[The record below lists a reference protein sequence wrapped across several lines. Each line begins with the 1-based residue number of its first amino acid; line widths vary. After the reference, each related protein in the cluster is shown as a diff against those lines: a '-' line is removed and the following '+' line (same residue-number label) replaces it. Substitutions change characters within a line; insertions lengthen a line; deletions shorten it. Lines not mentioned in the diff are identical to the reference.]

1 MEDKGNF
8 VIVLGRQFGC
18 GARVIGKKVA
28 ARFGIPYYDK
38 ELLHE
43 AAKSSGVN
51 AEVFEASDE
60 RSPTMMSSLWS
71 FNIGF
76 GAASYFMGTNTMSN
90 TDDIYKA
97 QSEVMKCLAEQGP
110 CLIVGRT
117 ADYIL
122 RGHTN
127 VISIFLHA
135 SLDDRINRIID
146 RGDCESEND
155 ARDMALKNN
164 KLRASYYSFYTDSEW
179 GDAATYDLT
188 VNVSTLGVEGCVD
201 LIEEYVKMR
210 LVRRNDTSGA

>member
-1 MEDKGNF
+1 MENKEKF

-18 GARVIGKKVA
+18 GARVIGKKLA

-43 AAKSSGVN
+43 AAKSRGVN
-51 AEVFEASDE
+51 TEIFEASDE

-76 GAASYFMGTNTMSN
+76 GATSYFMGTNAMSN
-90 TDDIYKA
+90 NDDIYKA
-97 QSEVMKCLAEQGP
+97 QSEVMKCLADKGP

-122 RGHTN
+122 RDCTN

-135 SLDDRINRIID
+135 TLDDRINRIID

-164 KLRASYYSFYTDSEW
+164 KLRASYYSFYTDSQW

-188 VNVSTLGVEGCVD
+188 VNVSALGVDRCVD
-201 LIEEYVKMR
+201 LIEDYVKMR
-210 LVRRNDTSGA
+210 LEKK

>member
-1 MEDKGNF
+1 MENKGKF

-18 GARVIGKKVA
+18 GARVIGKKLA
-28 ARFGIPYYDK
+28 SRFGIPYYDK

-60 RSPTMMSSLWS
+60 RSPSMVSSLWA
-71 FNIGF
+71 FNVGF
-76 GAASYFMGTNTMSN
+76 GPASYFMGGGSSFGN
-90 TDDIYKA
+90 DDIYKA
-97 QSEVMKCLAEQGP
+97 QSEVMKGLADQGP

-122 RGHTN
+122 RNYTN

-164 KLRASYYSFYTDSEW
+164 KLRASYYSFYTDSQW

-188 VNVSTLGVEGCVD
+188 VNVSALGVDRCVD
-201 LIEEYVKMR
+201 LIEKYVKMR
-210 LVRRNDTSGA
+210 LQADK